1 LYFILIPLINH
12 EAKCRRAVVIENG
25 VNRVLRHEKEVASRV
40 SHHVWRADGK
50 MGNRK
55 LEQRQVAG
63 EK

>member
-1 LYFILIPLINH
+1 M
-12 EAKCRRAVVIENG
+12 IENG